1 MKIYQA
7 VRRLNDAGVTP
18 ESVPRAANR
27 NAAALAA
34 GPKPVP
40 REHVARREH
49 VAAARGLNSL
59 ALLRDRTVI
68 YPSIGRVA
76 YRPDQPGMEKM
87 MYGYM
92 ISSSDSQKIA
102 AQLKAA
108 GCDKIHRDSRGS
120 AKTERAQRRRAIEQ
134 LASGDVIVVA
144 RLNQIADS
152 TLDLLG
158 ALTSIAEKKAVFR
171 SLAEPWADSN
181 QRSVKLLTML
191 EGIATFERD
200 VRSARTEA
208 GQARA
213 VARGVKLGRKP
224 KLTPKQEQDAL
235 RRRKKGE
242 TLATIAESYNV
253 SHSTISR
260 LVA

>member
-1 MKIYQA
+1 MI
-7 VRRLNDAGVTP
+7 
-18 ESVPRAANR
+18 
-27 NAAALAA
+27 
-34 GPKPVP
+34 
-40 REHVARREH
+40 H
-49 VAAARGLNSL
+49 
-59 ALLRDRTVI
+59 
-68 YPSIGRVA
+68 
-76 YRPDQPGMEKM
+76 
-87 MYGYM
+87 GYM
-92 ISSSDSQKIA
+92 ISTPDSQKVA

-108 GCDKIHRDSRGS
+108 GCDKVHRDVRGN
-120 AKTERAQRRRAIEQ
+120 AKSERAQRRRAIEQ
-134 LASGDVIVVA
+134 LSPGDVLIVA
-144 RLNQIADS
+144 RLNQVADS
-152 TLDLLG
+152 TLDLLRT
-158 ALTSIAEKKAVFR
+158 LTVISERKAIFR

-181 QRSVKLLTML
+181 MRGARLLTIL
-191 EGIATFERD
+191 EGITTFERD

-242 TLATIAESYNV
+242 TLATIAETYNV

>member
-1 MKIYQA
+1 MSQQE
-7 VRRLNDAGVTP
+7 V
-18 ESVPRAANR
+18 
-27 NAAALAA
+27 
-34 GPKPVP
+34 
-40 REHVARREH
+40 
-49 VAAARGLNSL
+49 
-59 ALLRDRTVI
+59 
-68 YPSIGRVA
+68 
-76 YRPDQPGMEKM
+76 KM
-87 MYGYM
+87 IHGYM
-92 ISSSDSQKIA
+92 ISTSDSKDIA

-108 GCDKIHRDSRGS
+108 GCDEIHRDTRGS
-120 AKTERAQRRRAIEQ
+120 ARSERARRKRAIEQ
-134 LASGDVIVVA
+134 LNSGDVLVVA

-152 TLDLLG
+152 TLDLLST
-158 ALTSIAEKKAVFR
+158 LTEISDRKAIFR
-171 SLAEPWADSN
+171 SLAEPWADGN
-181 QRSVKLLTML
+181 LRGGRLLTML
-191 EGIATFERD
+191 EGIVEFERD

>member
-1 MKIYQA
+1 MI
-7 VRRLNDAGVTP
+7 
-18 ESVPRAANR
+18 
-27 NAAALAA
+27 
-34 GPKPVP
+34 
-40 REHVARREH
+40 H
-49 VAAARGLNSL
+49 
-59 ALLRDRTVI
+59 
-68 YPSIGRVA
+68 
-76 YRPDQPGMEKM
+76 
-87 MYGYM
+87 GYM
-92 ISSSDSQKIA
+92 ISSSDSQDVS

-108 GCDKIHRDSRGS
+108 GCEKIHRDTRGT
-120 AKTERAQRRRAIEQ
+120 AKTERVRRRRAIGE
-134 LASGDVIVVA
+134 LNSGDVLIVA

-152 TLDLLG
+152 TLDLVST
-158 ALTSIAEKKAVFR
+158 LTAITDRKAVFR
-171 SLAEPWADSN
+171 SLADPWADTSL
-181 QRSVKLLTML
+181 RGARLLTML
-191 EGIATFERD
+191 EGITAFERD

-235 RRRKKGE
+235 RRRKRGE

>member
-1 MKIYQA
+1 MIQ
-7 VRRLNDAGVTP
+7 
-18 ESVPRAANR
+18 
-27 NAAALAA
+27 
-34 GPKPVP
+34 
-40 REHVARREH
+40 
-49 VAAARGLNSL
+49 
-59 ALLRDRTVI
+59 
-68 YPSIGRVA
+68 
-76 YRPDQPGMEKM
+76 
-87 MYGYM
+87 GYM
-92 ISSSDSQKIA
+92 VSTSDSQKIA

-108 GCDKIHRDSRGS
+108 GCEKIHRDARGATKS
-120 AKTERAQRRRAIEQ
+120 ERAQRRRAIEQ
-134 LASGDVIVVA
+134 LGAGDVLIVA

-152 TLDLLG
+152 TLDLLET
-158 ALTSIAEKKAVFR
+158 LTSISECKAGFR
-171 SLAEPWADSN
+171 SLAEPWADSA
-181 QRSVKLLTML
+181 QRGVRLLTLL
-191 EGIATFERD
+191 EGVAAFERD

-224 KLTPKQEQDAL
+224 KLSPKQEQDAL

>member
-1 MKIYQA
+1 MI
-7 VRRLNDAGVTP
+7 
-18 ESVPRAANR
+18 
-27 NAAALAA
+27 
-34 GPKPVP
+34 
-40 REHVARREH
+40 H
-49 VAAARGLNSL
+49 
-59 ALLRDRTVI
+59 
-68 YPSIGRVA
+68 
-76 YRPDQPGMEKM
+76 
-87 MYGYM
+87 GYM
-92 ISSSDSQKIA
+92 ITTSDSHDVP

-108 GCDKIHRDSRGS
+108 GCDKIHRDSRETANS
-120 AKTERAQRRRAIEQ
+120 ERARRRRAIEQ
-134 LASGDVIVVA
+134 LNQGDVLVVA

-152 TLDLLG
+152 TLDLLDT
-158 ALTSIAEKKAVFR
+158 LTKVSERKAIFR
-171 SLAEPWADSN
+171 SLAEPWADFN
-181 QRSVKLLTML
+181 LRGVRLLTVL
-191 EGIATFERD
+191 DGIATFERD

-242 TLATIAESYNV
+242 TLATIAESYHV

>member
-1 MKIYQA
+1 M
-7 VRRLNDAGVTP
+7 N
-18 ESVPRAANR
+18 
-27 NAAALAA
+27 
-34 GPKPVP
+34 
-40 REHVARREH
+40 H
-49 VAAARGLNSL
+49 
-59 ALLRDRTVI
+59 
-68 YPSIGRVA
+68 
-76 YRPDQPGMEKM
+76 
-87 MYGYM
+87 GYM
-92 ISSSDSQKIA
+92 ISASDSSAVA

-108 GCDKIHRDSRGS
+108 GCEKIHRDTRDGGKSERSRR
-120 AKTERAQRRRAIEQ
+120 TRAIEQ
-134 LASGDVIVVA
+134 LAAGDVLIVA

-152 TLDLLG
+152 TLDLLST
-158 ALTSIAEKKAVFR
+158 LTDITERKATFR
-171 SLAEPWADSN
+171 SIAEPWADTN
-181 QRSVKLLTML
+181 ARGAKLLTML
-191 EGIATFERD
+191 EGIADFERD

>member
-1 MKIYQA
+1 MI
-7 VRRLNDAGVTP
+7 
-18 ESVPRAANR
+18 
-27 NAAALAA
+27 
-34 GPKPVP
+34 
-40 REHVARREH
+40 H
-49 VAAARGLNSL
+49 
-59 ALLRDRTVI
+59 
-68 YPSIGRVA
+68 
-76 YRPDQPGMEKM
+76 
-87 MYGYM
+87 GYM
-92 ISSSDSQKIA
+92 ISSSDSKEVT

-108 GCDKIHRDSRGS
+108 GCGKIHRDSRDILDVS
-120 AKTERAQRRRAIEQ
+120 SKERQRRRKAIEQ
-134 LASGDVIVVA
+134 LNAGDVFLVA

-152 TLDLLG
+152 TLDLVST
-158 ALTSIAEKKAVFR
+158 LTAIADRKAIFR
-171 SLAEPWADSN
+171 SLAEPWADTN
-181 QRSVKLLTML
+181 LRGVQLLTVL
-191 EGIATFERD
+191 EGITAFERD

-224 KLTPKQEQDAL
+224 KLTPKQEQEAL

>member
-1 MKIYQA
+1 MI
-7 VRRLNDAGVTP
+7 
-18 ESVPRAANR
+18 
-27 NAAALAA
+27 
-34 GPKPVP
+34 
-40 REHVARREH
+40 H
-49 VAAARGLNSL
+49 
-59 ALLRDRTVI
+59 
-68 YPSIGRVA
+68 
-76 YRPDQPGMEKM
+76 
-87 MYGYM
+87 GYM
-92 ISSSDSQKIA
+92 ISSSDSQDVA

-108 GCDKIHRDSRGS
+108 GCEKVHRDSRDTTKS
-120 AKTERAQRRRAIEQ
+120 ERARRRRAIEQ
-134 LASGDVIVVA
+134 LNAGDVLIVA

-152 TLDLLG
+152 TLDLLRT
-158 ALTSIAEKKAVFR
+158 LTTITERKAIFR
-171 SLAEPWADSN
+171 SIAEPWADTN
-181 QRSVKLLTML
+181 LRGVRFLTML

-224 KLTPKQEQDAL
+224 KLTPRQEQEAL

>member
-1 MKIYQA
+1 M
-7 VRRLNDAGVTP
+7 
-18 ESVPRAANR
+18 ANM
-27 NAAALAA
+27 
-34 GPKPVP
+34 
-40 REHVARREH
+40 
-49 VAAARGLNSL
+49 
-59 ALLRDRTVI
+59 I
-68 YPSIGRVA
+68 
-76 YRPDQPGMEKM
+76 Q
-87 MYGYM
+87 GYM
-92 ISSSDSQKIA
+92 ISSSDSQKVA
-102 AQLKAA
+102 AQLKSA
-108 GCDKIHRDSRGS
+108 GCDKIHRDSRGN
-120 AKTERAQRRRAIEQ
+120 AKSERAQRRRAIEQ
-134 LASGDVIVVA
+134 LNPGDVLIVA

-158 ALTSIAEKKAVFR
+158 ALNDISERKAMFR
-171 SLAEPWADSN
+171 SLAEPWTDTN
-181 QRSVKLLTML
+181 LRGVRLLTML
-191 EGIATFERD
+191 EGIVGFERD

-235 RRRKKGE
+235 RRRKRGE

>member
-1 MKIYQA
+1 MI
-7 VRRLNDAGVTP
+7 
-18 ESVPRAANR
+18 
-27 NAAALAA
+27 
-34 GPKPVP
+34 
-40 REHVARREH
+40 H
-49 VAAARGLNSL
+49 
-59 ALLRDRTVI
+59 
-68 YPSIGRVA
+68 
-76 YRPDQPGMEKM
+76 
-87 MYGYM
+87 GYM
-92 ISSSDSQKIA
+92 ISSSDSQDVA
-102 AQLKAA
+102 AKLKAA
-108 GCDKIHRDSRGS
+108 GSDKIHRDTRDTTKS
-120 AKTERAQRRRAIEQ
+120 ERARRRRAIEQ
-134 LASGDVIVVA
+134 LSPGDVLVVA

-152 TLDLLG
+152 TLDLLST
-158 ALTSIAEKKAVFR
+158 LTAISEQKAIFR
-171 SLAEPWADSN
+171 SLDEPWADTN
-181 QRSVKLLTML
+181 LRGVRLLTLL

-224 KLTPKQEQDAL
+224 KLTPRQEQEAL

>member
-1 MKIYQA
+1 MI
-7 VRRLNDAGVTP
+7 
-18 ESVPRAANR
+18 
-27 NAAALAA
+27 
-34 GPKPVP
+34 
-40 REHVARREH
+40 H
-49 VAAARGLNSL
+49 
-59 ALLRDRTVI
+59 
-68 YPSIGRVA
+68 
-76 YRPDQPGMEKM
+76 
-87 MYGYM
+87 GYM
-92 ISSSDSQKIA
+92 IASSDSQDIA

-108 GCDKIHRDSRGS
+108 GCEKVHRDARDSTKS
-120 AKTERAQRRRAIEQ
+120 ERTRRRRAIEG
-134 LASGDVIVVA
+134 LNAGDTIVVA

-152 TLDLLG
+152 TLDLL
-158 ALTSIAEKKAVFR
+158 ATLTAIGEKKANFR
-171 SLAEPWADSN
+171 SLADAWADSN
-181 QRSVKLLTML
+181 ARGVKLLSML
-191 EGIATFERD
+191 EGIAAFERD

-224 KLTPKQEQDAL
+224 KLTPKQEQEAL

>member
-1 MKIYQA
+1 MI
-7 VRRLNDAGVTP
+7 
-18 ESVPRAANR
+18 
-27 NAAALAA
+27 
-34 GPKPVP
+34 
-40 REHVARREH
+40 H
-49 VAAARGLNSL
+49 
-59 ALLRDRTVI
+59 
-68 YPSIGRVA
+68 
-76 YRPDQPGMEKM
+76 
-87 MYGYM
+87 GYM
-92 ISSSDSQKIA
+92 ISATDSQKVA
-102 AQLKAA
+102 AQLKTA
-108 GCDKIHRDSRGS
+108 GCDKIHRDVRGA
-120 AKTERAQRRRAIEQ
+120 AKSERAQRRRAVEQ
-134 LASGDVIVVA
+134 LSPGDELVVA

-152 TLDLLG
+152 TLDLLHT
-158 ALTSIAEKKAVFR
+158 LTAISERKAIFR
-171 SLAEPWADSN
+171 SLAEPWADGN
-181 QRSVKLLTML
+181 QRGVRLLTLL

-224 KLTPKQEQDAL
+224 KLTPKQEQDAM

>member
-1 MKIYQA
+1 MI
-7 VRRLNDAGVTP
+7 
-18 ESVPRAANR
+18 
-27 NAAALAA
+27 
-34 GPKPVP
+34 
-40 REHVARREH
+40 H
-49 VAAARGLNSL
+49 
-59 ALLRDRTVI
+59 
-68 YPSIGRVA
+68 
-76 YRPDQPGMEKM
+76 
-87 MYGYM
+87 GYM
-92 ISSSDSQKIA
+92 ISSTDSQKIA

-108 GCDKIHRDSRGS
+108 GCENVHRDLRGS
-120 AKTERAQRRRAIEQ
+120 RKAGRAQRDRAVGQ
-134 LASGDVIVVA
+134 LNPGDVLVVA

-152 TLDLLG
+152 TLDLVST
-158 ALTSIAEKKAVFR
+158 LTAVNDRKAAFR
-171 SLAEPWADSN
+171 SLAEPWADSTA
-181 QRSVKLLTML
+181 RGVRLLTVL
-191 EGIATFERD
+191 EGIAAFERD

-242 TLATIAESYNV
+242 TLATIAQTYHV